1 MTRNLIRSLATVAG
15 LSVALGACDGTG
27 PDRPAG
33 VTLLLT
39 DAPANLAEA
48 QIKVDRVY
56 MQGTGGQTD
65 LVTTQSD
72 WINLIE
78 LAGEVTETLVEGVP
92 VPPGSYNQM
101 RMIVTEA
108 YIRTH
113 DDEVYAMPGTTLPPG
128 VTATGVLH
136 GPSFAQTGIKVNMPD
151 GGLTV
156 DEGATILVIDFDVER
171 SFGQRAGASGRWV
184 LHPTLRATDITLS
197 GNIVGDIVLAEGVE
211 FPDVDDPELCGGHA
225 VAFTTFVPTADAG
238 EMFATGLVEE
248 DGSFT
253 MSYVHPATYDM
264 GYENEVILNAADEGS
279 WVVTFQASAD
289 PSSATVPQ
297 AGSVTVQY
305 TIEDMTC
312 AFVEAEGD

>member
-1 MTRNLIRSLATVAG
+1 MTRNLIRSLAAVAG
-15 LSVALGACDGTG
+15 LSVSLAACDGTG
-27 PDRPAG
+27 PERPSG

-65 LVTTQSD
+65 LVTEQSD
-72 WINLIE
+72 WINLID

-101 RMIVTEA
+101 RMIVTQA
-108 YIRTH
+108 YIVTH
-113 DDEVYAMPGTTLPPG
+113 DDEVYAMPGTDLPEG

-136 GPSFAQTGIKVNMPD
+136 GPSFAQTGLKVNMPA

-156 DEGATILVIDFDVER
+156 DEGATILVIDFDVAR
-171 SFGQRAGASGRWV
+171 SFGQQAGASGRWV

-197 GNIVGDIVLAEGVE
+197 GNIVGQIALEDEVE
-211 FPDVDDPELCGGHA
+211 FPDADVCGGHA
-225 VAFTTFVPTADAG
+225 VGFTTFVPLADAG

-248 DGSFT
+248 DGAYT
-253 MSYVHPATYDM
+253 MYHVHPVTYDM
-264 GYENEVILNAADEGS
+264 GYESEAILHSDDDGA
-279 WVVTFQASAD
+279 WVVTFDASAD
-289 PSSATVPQ
+289 PSSVTVPQ
-297 AGSVTVQY
+297 SGSATVNY
-305 TIEDMTC
+305 TIHGATC
-312 AFVEAEGD
+312 AFVEPEED